1 VCCMAISCED
11 SDSVETEFSG
21 VTCSQAMQLSS
32 GTNQFAPGSG
42 YKVPTAFCIS
52 YVNVWPL

>member
-1 VCCMAISCED
+1 MAISCED

-21 VTCSQAMQLSS
+21 VTCSQAVQFSS